1 MKTDNRWNSCQ
12 TYKLERF
19 AEIINGLNPCQKSI
33 MKHFTNTVNGWN
45 PAEHLGGSFLQ
56 K

>member
-1 MKTDNRWNSCQ
+1 MKTDNRSNSCK
-12 TYKLERF
+12 TYKLESF